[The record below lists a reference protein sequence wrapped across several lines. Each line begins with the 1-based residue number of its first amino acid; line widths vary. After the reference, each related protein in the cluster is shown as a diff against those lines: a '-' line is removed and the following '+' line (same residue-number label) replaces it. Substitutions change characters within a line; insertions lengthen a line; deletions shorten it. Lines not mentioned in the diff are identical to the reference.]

1 MTESET
7 PLFLFAGLGNPG
19 REFRMNRHN
28 VGFMVLDAVARELG
42 TSFTRHQSQA
52 LVTDGRLEGARIY
65 LAKPQTYMNRVG
77 SAVGPLAHFYK
88 IPAGQVVVVFDDL
101 DLPLGTLRLR
111 GAGGSGGHRGMES
124 LIAVLGDSF
133 PRLRVGIGRPPG
145 RMDPADFVLE
155 DFAPDEAEAVQS
167 AIGRASEC
175 LRELVRNGLDRAMTK
190 FNAGSE

>member
-1 MTESET
+1 
-7 PLFLFAGLGNPG
+7 
-19 REFRMNRHN
+19 
-28 VGFMVLDAVARELG
+28 
-42 TSFTRHQSQA
+42 
-52 LVTDGRLEGARIY
+52 
-65 LAKPQTYMNRVG
+65 
-77 SAVGPLAHFYK
+77 
-88 IPAGQVVVVFDDL
+88 
-101 DLPLGTLRLR
+101 
-111 GAGGSGGHRGMES
+111 MES